1 MKLFT
6 PFLGV
11 RTCADQ
17 NHFCY
22 VVWRHEDSNSTRHK
36 SGRNVQLMGCFEPS
50 EGCSLEDECLEE
62 VEDDPKPSKHFFC
75 CCRGHLCNS
84 KFEWVHVPKAQQPL
98 VPTNT
103 PPASKTISETFI
115 IAIGFLVLCV
125 IIISFL
131 VSTQKSLKVK
141 KFHCP
146 TWFCVL
152 YINIRQIDVY
162 AQCGKTRNSQPRNFF
177 RHINL
182 D

>member
-1 MKLFT
+1 MYLKLFI

-115 IAIGFLVLCV
+115 IAIGFLILCV

-131 VSTQKSLKVK
+131 VSSTDLMKLSVHLIHSLNL
-141 KFHCP
+141 
-146 TWFCVL
+146 VL
-152 YINIRQIDVY
+152 
-162 AQCGKTRNSQPRNFF
+162 K
-177 RHINL
+177 
-182 D
+182 